1 MTENTTYDQLKTQRH
16 LSLEWRGINSTQICF
31 EKSCFSFKK
40 DHVTYTIEIAV
51 IGDEKKISISVD
63 TPTTFE
69 KIYHY
74 LGDIRRYEYLVDG
87 AFYCMKKCETDGID
101 VTNSIT
107 DVELPYFFSEKYMLT
122 DYPQYQN
129 SLAGFVYQAEDAI
142 LQQPERMRIIFNI
155 RSDVRDF
162 VNEHIKPLHGTCDDA
177 LLKEKMQAKDVNI
190 SIRNMANAMLVAHE
204 FLEENKSD
212 IIGYLSYFLNKVL
225 MIYVATEELQDA
237 FQLFTVLNNRGV
249 KLSSSDILKAEN
261 LKELSAADRTSWATR
276 WEEMET
282 YFGEDFDKFLSHIRT
297 ILVKKKQTTTLLKE
311 FDEFVYSN
319 QEYDRTQ
326 KKYVPRTPILRRG
339 RDTFELLYSYYH
351 TYQEVFDTD
360 HSVVTGDYEI
370 TNYLKL
376 METGFGADYWIA
388 PVLDYYRKYRRRGFV
403 AFLKALDRK
412 LSADWITAATPTVRM
427 ENVNAILREIEASQ
441 DSAAL
446 LQSKTFTINKSD
458 FERVINGDIYGRS
471 FAKYLLLK
479 LDLIYRGSS
488 TPMIPQAIASIEHIL
503 PRNPSADSQWVKDF
517 SAAEREEWTNKLG
530 NLVLI
535 SRRKNTS
542 QGNRDYVEKK
552 EKYFEKNIEMFPN
565 SIRIYQNYPE
575 WKLSDLKKNHSDVVT
590 ELLNVY

>member
-1 MTENTTYDQLKTQRH
+1 MATEIKCEKKVIREIFNMWYCIPDYQRAYVWDTDQVRDLLDDTISAYRENKEAQYFLGSMVLK
-16 LSLEWRGINSTQICF
+16 IN
-31 EKSCFSFKK
+31 EKSDNNVS
-40 DHVTYTIEIAV
+40 YTEYELLDGQQRI
-51 IGDEKKISISVD
+51 
-63 TPTTFE
+63 TTVFL
-69 KIYHY
+69 I
-74 LGDIRRYEYLVDG
+74 L
-87 AFYCMKKCETDGID
+87 ACMRD
-101 VTNSIT
+101 
-107 DVELPYFFSEKYMLT
+107 MLT

-162 VNEHIKPLHGTCDDA
+162 VNEHIKPLHGTCDSA
-177 LLKEKMQAKDVNI
+177 LLKDKMQAKDVNI

-204 FLEENKSD
+204 FLEENKSE

>member
-1 MTENTTYDQLKTQRH
+1 MATEIKCEKKVIREIFNMWYCIPDYQRAYVWDTDQVRDLLDDTISAYRENKEAQYFLGSMVLK
-16 LSLEWRGINSTQICF
+16 IN
-31 EKSCFSFKK
+31 EKSENNVS
-40 DHVTYTIEIAV
+40 YTEYELLDGQQRI
-51 IGDEKKISISVD
+51 
-63 TPTTFE
+63 TTVFL
-69 KIYHY
+69 I
-74 LGDIRRYEYLVDG
+74 L
-87 AFYCMKKCETDGID
+87 ACMRD
-101 VTNSIT
+101 
-107 DVELPYFFSEKYMLT
+107 MLT

-162 VNEHIKPLHGTCDDA
+162 VNEHIKPLHGTCDSA
-177 LLKEKMQAKDVNI
+177 LLKDKMQAKDVNI

-204 FLEENKSD
+204 FLEENKSE

-360 HSVVTGDYEI
+360 HSVATGDYEI

-441 DSAAL
+441 DSAVL
-446 LQSKTFTINKSD
+446 LQSKAFTINKSD

>member
-1 MTENTTYDQLKTQRH
+1 MATEIKCEKKVIREIFNMWYCIPDYQRAYVWDTDQVRDLLDDTISAYRENKEAQYFLGSMVLK
-16 LSLEWRGINSTQICF
+16 IN
-31 EKSCFSFKK
+31 EKSENNVS
-40 DHVTYTIEIAV
+40 YTEYELLDGQQRI
-51 IGDEKKISISVD
+51 
-63 TPTTFE
+63 TTVFL
-69 KIYHY
+69 I
-74 LGDIRRYEYLVDG
+74 L
-87 AFYCMKKCETDGID
+87 ACMRD
-101 VTNSIT
+101 
-107 DVELPYFFSEKYMLT
+107 MLT

-162 VNEHIKPLHGTCDDA
+162 VNEYIKPLHGTCDDA

-204 FLEENKSD
+204 FLEENKSE

-446 LQSKTFTINKSD
+446 LQSKVFDINKND
-458 FERVINGDIYGRS
+458 FERVINGDVYGRS

>member
-1 MTENTTYDQLKTQRH
+1 MATEIKCEKKVIREIFNMWYCIPDYQRAYVWDTDQVRDLLDDTISAYRENKEAQYFLGSMVLK
-16 LSLEWRGINSTQICF
+16 IN
-31 EKSCFSFKK
+31 EKSENNVS
-40 DHVTYTIEIAV
+40 YTEYELLDGQQRI
-51 IGDEKKISISVD
+51 
-63 TPTTFE
+63 TTVFL
-69 KIYHY
+69 I
-74 LGDIRRYEYLVDG
+74 L
-87 AFYCMKKCETDGID
+87 ACMRD
-101 VTNSIT
+101 
-107 DVELPYFFSEKYMLT
+107 MLT

-297 ILVKKKQTTTLLKE
+297 ILIKKKQTTTLLKE

>member
-1 MTENTTYDQLKTQRH
+1 MATEIKCEKKVIREIFNMWYCIPDYQRAYVWDTDQVRDLLDDTISAYRENKEAQYFLGSMVLK
-16 LSLEWRGINSTQICF
+16 IN
-31 EKSCFSFKK
+31 EKSENNVS
-40 DHVTYTIEIAV
+40 YTEYELLDGQQRI
-51 IGDEKKISISVD
+51 
-63 TPTTFE
+63 TTVFL
-69 KIYHY
+69 I
-74 LGDIRRYEYLVDG
+74 L
-87 AFYCMKKCETDGID
+87 ACMRD
-101 VTNSIT
+101 
-107 DVELPYFFSEKYMLT
+107 MLT

-162 VNEHIKPLHGTCDDA
+162 VNEHIKPLHGTCDSA
-177 LLKEKMQAKDVNI
+177 LLKDKMQAKDVNI

-326 KKYVPRTPILRRG
+326 KKYLPRTPILRRG

-441 DSAAL
+441 DSTAL

-565 SIRIYQNYPE
+565 SIRIYQNYLE

>member
-1 MTENTTYDQLKTQRH
+1 MATEIKCEKKVIREIFNMWYCIPDYQRAYVWDTDQVRDLLDDTISAYRENKEAQYFLGSMVLK
-16 LSLEWRGINSTQICF
+16 IN
-31 EKSCFSFKK
+31 EKSENNVS
-40 DHVTYTIEIAV
+40 YTEYELLDGQQRI
-51 IGDEKKISISVD
+51 
-63 TPTTFE
+63 TTVFL
-69 KIYHY
+69 I
-74 LGDIRRYEYLVDG
+74 L
-87 AFYCMKKCETDGID
+87 ACMRD
-101 VTNSIT
+101 
-107 DVELPYFFSEKYMLT
+107 MLT

-162 VNEHIKPLHGTCDDA
+162 VNEHIKPLHGTCDSA
-177 LLKEKMQAKDVNI
+177 LLKDKMQAKDVNI

-212 IIGYLSYFLNKVL
+212 IIGYLSFFLNKVL

-261 LKELSAADRTSWATR
+261 LKELSAADRTFWATR

>member
-1 MTENTTYDQLKTQRH
+1 MATEIKCEKKVIREIFNMWYCIPDYQRAYVWDTDQVRDLLDDTISAYRENKEAQYFLGSMVLK
-16 LSLEWRGINSTQICF
+16 IN
-31 EKSCFSFKK
+31 EKSENNVS
-40 DHVTYTIEIAV
+40 YTEYELLDGQQRI
-51 IGDEKKISISVD
+51 
-63 TPTTFE
+63 TTVFL
-69 KIYHY
+69 I
-74 LGDIRRYEYLVDG
+74 L
-87 AFYCMKKCETDGID
+87 ACMRD
-101 VTNSIT
+101 
-107 DVELPYFFSEKYMLT
+107 MLT

-162 VNEHIKPLHGTCDDA
+162 VNEHIKPLHGTCDSA
-177 LLKEKMQAKDVNI
+177 LLKDKMQAKDVNI

-204 FLEENKSD
+204 FLEENKSE

-339 RDTFELLYSYYH
+339 KDTFELLYSYYH

-360 HSVVTGDYEI
+360 HSAATGDYEI

-517 SAAEREEWTNKLG
+517 SAAEREKWTNKLG

>member
-1 MTENTTYDQLKTQRH
+1 MATEIKCEKKVIREIFNMWYCIPDYQRAYVWDTDQVRDLLDDTISAYRENKEAQYFLGSMVLK
-16 LSLEWRGINSTQICF
+16 IN
-31 EKSCFSFKK
+31 EKSENNVS
-40 DHVTYTIEIAV
+40 YTEYELLDGQQRI
-51 IGDEKKISISVD
+51 
-63 TPTTFE
+63 TTVFL
-69 KIYHY
+69 I
-74 LGDIRRYEYLVDG
+74 L
-87 AFYCMKKCETDGID
+87 ACMRD
-101 VTNSIT
+101 
-107 DVELPYFFSEKYMLT
+107 MLT

-177 LLKEKMQAKDVNI
+177 LLKDKMQAKDVNI

-326 KKYVPRTPILRRG
+326 KKYLPRTPILRRG

-388 PVLDYYRKYRRRGFV
+388 PVLDYYRKYRRLGFV

>member
-1 MTENTTYDQLKTQRH
+1 MATEIKCEKKVIREIFNMWYCIPDYQRAYVWDTDQVRDLLDDTISAYRENKEAQYFLGSMVLK
-16 LSLEWRGINSTQICF
+16 IN
-31 EKSCFSFKK
+31 EKSENNVS
-40 DHVTYTIEIAV
+40 YTEYELLDGQQRI
-51 IGDEKKISISVD
+51 
-63 TPTTFE
+63 TTVFL
-69 KIYHY
+69 I
-74 LGDIRRYEYLVDG
+74 L
-87 AFYCMKKCETDGID
+87 ACMRD
-101 VTNSIT
+101 
-107 DVELPYFFSEKYMLT
+107 MLT

-162 VNEHIKPLHGTCDDA
+162 VNEHIKPLHGTCDSA
-177 LLKEKMQAKDVNI
+177 LLKDRMQAKDVNI

-446 LQSKTFTINKSD
+446 LQSKAFTINKSD

-503 PRNPSADSQWVKDF
+503 PRNPSANSQWVKDF

>member
-1 MTENTTYDQLKTQRH
+1 MATEIK
-16 LSLEWRGINSTQICF
+16 C
-31 EKSCFSFKK
+31 
-40 DHVTYTIEIAV
+40 
-51 IGDEKKISISVD
+51 EKKVIREIFNMWYCIPDYQRAYVWDTDQVRDLLDDTISAYRENKEAQYFLGSMVLKINEKFENNVSYTEYELLD
-63 TPTTFE
+63 GQQRITTVFL
-69 KIYHY
+69 I
-74 LGDIRRYEYLVDG
+74 L
-87 AFYCMKKCETDGID
+87 ACMRD
-101 VTNSIT
+101 
-107 DVELPYFFSEKYMLT
+107 MLT

-162 VNEHIKPLHGTCDDA
+162 VNEHIKPLHGTCDSA
-177 LLKEKMQAKDVNI
+177 LLKDKMQAKDVNI
-190 SIRNMANAMLVAHE
+190 SIRNMANAMRVAHE
-204 FLEENKSD
+204 FLEENKSE

-360 HSVVTGDYEI
+360 HSAATGDYEI

-412 LSADWITAATPTVRM
+412 LSTDWITAATPTVRM

>member
-1 MTENTTYDQLKTQRH
+1 MATEIKCEKKVIREIFNMWYCIPDYQRAYVWDTDQVRDLLDDTISAYRENKEAQYFLGSMVLK
-16 LSLEWRGINSTQICF
+16 IN
-31 EKSCFSFKK
+31 EKSENNVS
-40 DHVTYTIEIAV
+40 YTEYELLDGQQRI
-51 IGDEKKISISVD
+51 
-63 TPTTFE
+63 TTVFL
-69 KIYHY
+69 I
-74 LGDIRRYEYLVDG
+74 L
-87 AFYCMKKCETDGID
+87 ACMRD
-101 VTNSIT
+101 
-107 DVELPYFFSEKYMLT
+107 MLT

-129 SLAGFVYQAEDAI
+129 SLASFVYQAEDAI

-162 VNEHIKPLHGTCDDA
+162 VNEHIKPLHGTCDSA
-177 LLKEKMQAKDVNI
+177 LLKDKMQAKDVNI

-204 FLEENKSD
+204 FLEENKSE

-339 RDTFELLYSYYH
+339 KDTFELLYSYYH

-360 HSVVTGDYEI
+360 HSVATGDYEI

-441 DSAAL
+441 DSAVL
-446 LQSKTFTINKSD
+446 LQSKAFDINKND

-542 QGNRDYVEKK
+542 QGNKDYVEKK

>member
-1 MTENTTYDQLKTQRH
+1 MATEIKCEKKVIREIFNMWYCIPDYQRAYVWDTDQVRDLLDDTISAYRENKEAQYFLGSMVLK
-16 LSLEWRGINSTQICF
+16 IN
-31 EKSCFSFKK
+31 EKSENNVS
-40 DHVTYTIEIAV
+40 YTEYELLDGQQRI
-51 IGDEKKISISVD
+51 
-63 TPTTFE
+63 TTVFL
-69 KIYHY
+69 I
-74 LGDIRRYEYLVDG
+74 L
-87 AFYCMKKCETDGID
+87 ACMRD
-101 VTNSIT
+101 
-107 DVELPYFFSEKYMLT
+107 MLT

-162 VNEHIKPLHGTCDDA
+162 VNEHIKPLHGTCDSA
-177 LLKEKMQAKDVNI
+177 LLKDKMQAKDVNI
-190 SIRNMANAMLVAHE
+190 SIRNMANAMRVAHE
-204 FLEENKSD
+204 FLEENKSE

-261 LKELSAADRTSWATR
+261 LKELSAADRTFWATR

-319 QEYDRTQ
+319 QEYDRTH

-339 RDTFELLYSYYH
+339 KDTFELLYSYYH

-388 PVLDYYRKYRRRGFV
+388 PVLDYYRKYSRRGFV

>member
-1 MTENTTYDQLKTQRH
+1 MATEIKCEKKVIREIFNMWYCIPDYQRAYVWDTDQVRDLLDDTISAYRENKEAQYFLGSMVLK
-16 LSLEWRGINSTQICF
+16 IN
-31 EKSCFSFKK
+31 EKSENNVS
-40 DHVTYTIEIAV
+40 YTEYELLDGQQRI
-51 IGDEKKISISVD
+51 
-63 TPTTFE
+63 TTVFL
-69 KIYHY
+69 I
-74 LGDIRRYEYLVDG
+74 L
-87 AFYCMKKCETDGID
+87 ACMRD
-101 VTNSIT
+101 
-107 DVELPYFFSEKYMLT
+107 MLT

-162 VNEHIKPLHGTCDDA
+162 VNEHIKPLHGTCDSA
-177 LLKEKMQAKDVNI
+177 LLKDKMQAKDVNI

-204 FLEENKSD
+204 FLEENKSE

-261 LKELSAADRTSWATR
+261 LKELSAADRTFWATR

-370 TNYLKL
+370 TNYLEL

-441 DSAAL
+441 DSAVL
-446 LQSKTFTINKSD
+446 LQSKAFDINKND

>member
-1 MTENTTYDQLKTQRH
+1 MATEIKCEKKVIREIFNMWYCIPDYQRAYVWDTDQVRDLLDDTISAYRENKEAQYFLGSMVLK
-16 LSLEWRGINSTQICF
+16 IN
-31 EKSCFSFKK
+31 EKSENNVS
-40 DHVTYTIEIAV
+40 YTEYELLDGQQRI
-51 IGDEKKISISVD
+51 
-63 TPTTFE
+63 TTVFL
-69 KIYHY
+69 I
-74 LGDIRRYEYLVDG
+74 L
-87 AFYCMKKCETDGID
+87 ACMRD
-101 VTNSIT
+101 
-107 DVELPYFFSEKYMLT
+107 MLT

-162 VNEHIKPLHGTCDDA
+162 VNEHIKPLHGTCDSA

-204 FLEENKSD
+204 FLEENKSE

-339 RDTFELLYSYYH
+339 KDTFELLYSYYH

-441 DSAAL
+441 DSVAL

>member
-1 MTENTTYDQLKTQRH
+1 MATEIKCEKKVIREIFNMWYCIPDYQRAYVWDTDQVRDLLDDTISAYRENKEAQYFLGSMVLK
-16 LSLEWRGINSTQICF
+16 IN
-31 EKSCFSFKK
+31 EKSENNVS
-40 DHVTYTIEIAV
+40 YTEYELLDGQQRI
-51 IGDEKKISISVD
+51 
-63 TPTTFE
+63 TTVFL
-69 KIYHY
+69 I
-74 LGDIRRYEYLVDG
+74 L
-87 AFYCMKKCETDGID
+87 ACMRD
-101 VTNSIT
+101 
-107 DVELPYFFSEKYMLT
+107 MLT

-162 VNEHIKPLHGTCDDA
+162 VNEHIKPLHGTCDSA
-177 LLKEKMQAKDVNI
+177 LLKDKMQAKDVNI

-261 LKELSAADRTSWATR
+261 LKELSAADRTFWATR

-326 KKYVPRTPILRRG
+326 KKYLPRTPILRRG

-388 PVLDYYRKYRRRGFV
+388 PVLDYYRKYRRLGFV

-575 WKLSDLKKNHSDVVT
+575 WKLFDLKKNHSDVVT

>member
-1 MTENTTYDQLKTQRH
+1 MATEIKCEKKVIREIFNMWYCIPDYQRAYVWDTDQVRDLLDDTISAYRENKEAQYFLGSMVLK
-16 LSLEWRGINSTQICF
+16 IN
-31 EKSCFSFKK
+31 EKSENNVS
-40 DHVTYTIEIAV
+40 YTEYELLDGQQRI
-51 IGDEKKISISVD
+51 
-63 TPTTFE
+63 TTVFL
-69 KIYHY
+69 I
-74 LGDIRRYEYLVDG
+74 L
-87 AFYCMKKCETDGID
+87 ACMRD
-101 VTNSIT
+101 
-107 DVELPYFFSEKYMLT
+107 MLT

-162 VNEHIKPLHGTCDDA
+162 VNEHIKPLHGTCDSA
-177 LLKEKMQAKDVNI
+177 LLKDKMQAKDVNI

-261 LKELSAADRTSWATR
+261 LKELSAADRTFWATR

-575 WKLSDLKKNHSDVVT
+575 WKLPDLKKNHSDVVT

>member
-1 MTENTTYDQLKTQRH
+1 MATEIKCEKKVIREIFNMWYCIPDYQRAYVWDTDQVRDLLDDTISAYRENKEAQYFLGSMVLK
-16 LSLEWRGINSTQICF
+16 IN
-31 EKSCFSFKK
+31 EKSENNVS
-40 DHVTYTIEIAV
+40 YTEYELLDSQQRI
-51 IGDEKKISISVD
+51 
-63 TPTTFE
+63 TTVFL
-69 KIYHY
+69 I
-74 LGDIRRYEYLVDG
+74 L
-87 AFYCMKKCETDGID
+87 ACMRD
-101 VTNSIT
+101 
-107 DVELPYFFSEKYMLT
+107 MLT

>member
-1 MTENTTYDQLKTQRH
+1 MATEIKCEKKVIREIFNMWYCIPDYQRAYVWDTDQVRDLLDDTISAYRENKEAQYFLGSMVLK
-16 LSLEWRGINSTQICF
+16 IN
-31 EKSCFSFKK
+31 EKSENNVS
-40 DHVTYTIEIAV
+40 YTEYELLDGQQRI
-51 IGDEKKISISVD
+51 
-63 TPTTFE
+63 TTVFL
-69 KIYHY
+69 I
-74 LGDIRRYEYLVDG
+74 L
-87 AFYCMKKCETDGID
+87 ACMRD
-101 VTNSIT
+101 
-107 DVELPYFFSEKYMLT
+107 MLT

-162 VNEHIKPLHGTCDDA
+162 VNEHIKPLHGTCDSA
-177 LLKEKMQAKDVNI
+177 LLKDKMQAKDVNI

-204 FLEENKSD
+204 FLEENKNE

-261 LKELSAADRTSWATR
+261 LKELSAADRTFWATR

-339 RDTFELLYSYYH
+339 KDTFELLYSYYH

-403 AFLKALDRK
+403 AFLKALDHK

>member
-1 MTENTTYDQLKTQRH
+1 MATEIKCEKKVIREIFNMWYCIPDYQRAYVWDTDQVRDLLDDTISAYRENKEAQYFLGSMVLK
-16 LSLEWRGINSTQICF
+16 IN
-31 EKSCFSFKK
+31 EKSDNNVS
-40 DHVTYTIEIAV
+40 YTEYELLDGQQRI
-51 IGDEKKISISVD
+51 
-63 TPTTFE
+63 TTVFL
-69 KIYHY
+69 I
-74 LGDIRRYEYLVDG
+74 L
-87 AFYCMKKCETDGID
+87 ACMRD
-101 VTNSIT
+101 
-107 DVELPYFFSEKYMLT
+107 MLT

-162 VNEHIKPLHGTCDDA
+162 VNEHIKPLHGTCDSA
-177 LLKEKMQAKDVNI
+177 LLKDKMQAKDVNI

-204 FLEENKSD
+204 FLEENKSE

-282 YFGEDFDKFLSHIRT
+282 YFGEEFDKFLSHIRT

-360 HSVVTGDYEI
+360 HSAATGDYEI

>member
-1 MTENTTYDQLKTQRH
+1 MATEIKCEKKVIREIFNMWYCIPDYQRAYVWDTDQVRDLLDDTISAYRENKEAQYFLGSMVLK
-16 LSLEWRGINSTQICF
+16 IN
-31 EKSCFSFKK
+31 EKSENNVS
-40 DHVTYTIEIAV
+40 YTEYELLDGQQRI
-51 IGDEKKISISVD
+51 
-63 TPTTFE
+63 TTVFL
-69 KIYHY
+69 I
-74 LGDIRRYEYLVDG
+74 L
-87 AFYCMKKCETDGID
+87 ACMRD
-101 VTNSIT
+101 
-107 DVELPYFFSEKYMLT
+107 MLT

-162 VNEHIKPLHGTCDDA
+162 VNEHIKPLHGTCDSA
-177 LLKEKMQAKDVNI
+177 LLKDKMQAKDVNI

-261 LKELSAADRTSWATR
+261 LKELSAVDRTSWATR

-412 LSADWITAATPTVRM
+412 LSTDWITAATPTVRM

>member
-1 MTENTTYDQLKTQRH
+1 MATEIKCEKKVIREIFNMWYCIPDYQRAYVWDTDQVRDLLDDTISAYRENKEAQYFLGSMVLK
-16 LSLEWRGINSTQICF
+16 IN
-31 EKSCFSFKK
+31 EKSENNVS
-40 DHVTYTIEIAV
+40 YTEYELLDGQQRI
-51 IGDEKKISISVD
+51 
-63 TPTTFE
+63 TTVFL
-69 KIYHY
+69 I
-74 LGDIRRYEYLVDG
+74 L
-87 AFYCMKKCETDGID
+87 ACMRD
-101 VTNSIT
+101 
-107 DVELPYFFSEKYMLT
+107 MLT

-177 LLKEKMQAKDVNI
+177 LLKDKMQAKDVNI

>member
-1 MTENTTYDQLKTQRH
+1 MATEIKCEKKVIREIFNMWYCIPDYQRAYVWDTDQVRDLLDDTISAYRENKEAQYFLGSMVLK
-16 LSLEWRGINSTQICF
+16 IN
-31 EKSCFSFKK
+31 EKSENNVS
-40 DHVTYTIEIAV
+40 YTEYELLDGQQRI
-51 IGDEKKISISVD
+51 
-63 TPTTFE
+63 TTVFL
-69 KIYHY
+69 I
-74 LGDIRRYEYLVDG
+74 L
-87 AFYCMKKCETDGID
+87 ACMRD
-101 VTNSIT
+101 
-107 DVELPYFFSEKYMLT
+107 MLT

-339 RDTFELLYSYYH
+339 KDTFELLYSYYH

-535 SRRKNTS
+535 SRRKNTA

>member
-1 MTENTTYDQLKTQRH
+1 MATEIKCEKKVIREIFNMWYCIPDYQRAYVWDTDQVRDLLDDTISAYRENKEAQYFLGSMVLK
-16 LSLEWRGINSTQICF
+16 IN
-31 EKSCFSFKK
+31 EKSENNVS
-40 DHVTYTIEIAV
+40 YTEYELLDGQQRI
-51 IGDEKKISISVD
+51 
-63 TPTTFE
+63 TTVFL
-69 KIYHY
+69 I
-74 LGDIRRYEYLVDG
+74 L
-87 AFYCMKKCETDGID
+87 ACMRD
-101 VTNSIT
+101 
-107 DVELPYFFSEKYMLT
+107 MLT

>member
-1 MTENTTYDQLKTQRH
+1 MATEIKCEKKVIREIFNMWYCIPDYQRAYVWDTDQVRDLLDDTISAYRENKEAQYFLGSMVLK
-16 LSLEWRGINSTQICF
+16 IN
-31 EKSCFSFKK
+31 EKSENNVS
-40 DHVTYTIEIAV
+40 YTEYELLDGQQRI
-51 IGDEKKISISVD
+51 
-63 TPTTFE
+63 TTVFL
-69 KIYHY
+69 I
-74 LGDIRRYEYLVDG
+74 L
-87 AFYCMKKCETDGID
+87 ACMRD
-101 VTNSIT
+101 
-107 DVELPYFFSEKYMLT
+107 MLT

-204 FLEENKSD
+204 FLEENKSE

-282 YFGEDFDKFLSHIRT
+282 YFGEEFDKFLSHIRT

-339 RDTFELLYSYYH
+339 KDTFELLYSYYH

-360 HSVVTGDYEI
+360 HSVATGDYEI

-441 DSAAL
+441 DSAVL
-446 LQSKTFTINKSD
+446 LQSKAFDINKND

-542 QGNRDYVEKK
+542 QGNKDYVEKK

>member
-1 MTENTTYDQLKTQRH
+1 MATEIKCEKKVIREIFNMWYCIPDYQRAYVWDTDQVRDLLDDTISAYRENKEAQYFLGSMVLK
-16 LSLEWRGINSTQICF
+16 IN
-31 EKSCFSFKK
+31 EKSENNVS
-40 DHVTYTIEIAV
+40 YTEYELLDGQQRI
-51 IGDEKKISISVD
+51 
-63 TPTTFE
+63 TTVFL
-69 KIYHY
+69 I
-74 LGDIRRYEYLVDG
+74 L
-87 AFYCMKKCETDGID
+87 ACMRD
-101 VTNSIT
+101 
-107 DVELPYFFSEKYMLT
+107 MLT

-129 SLAGFVYQAEDAI
+129 SLAGFVCQAEDAI

>member
-1 MTENTTYDQLKTQRH
+1 MATEIKCEKKVIREIFNMWYCIPDYQRAYVWDTDQVRDLLDDTISAYRENKEAQYFLGSMVLK
-16 LSLEWRGINSTQICF
+16 IN
-31 EKSCFSFKK
+31 EKSENNVS
-40 DHVTYTIEIAV
+40 YTEYELLDGQQRI
-51 IGDEKKISISVD
+51 
-63 TPTTFE
+63 TTVFL
-69 KIYHY
+69 I
-74 LGDIRRYEYLVDG
+74 L
-87 AFYCMKKCETDGID
+87 ACMRD
-101 VTNSIT
+101 
-107 DVELPYFFSEKYMLT
+107 MLT

-162 VNEHIKPLHGTCDDA
+162 VNEHIKPLHGTCDSA
-177 LLKEKMQAKDVNI
+177 LLKDKMQAKDVNI

-261 LKELSAADRTSWATR
+261 LKELSAADRTFWATR

-488 TPMIPQAIASIEHIL
+488 TPMIPQAIATIEHIL

>member
-1 MTENTTYDQLKTQRH
+1 MATEIKCEKKVIREIFNMWYCIPDYQRAYVWDTDQVRDLLDDTISAYRENKEAQYFLGSMVLK
-16 LSLEWRGINSTQICF
+16 IN
-31 EKSCFSFKK
+31 EKSENNVS
-40 DHVTYTIEIAV
+40 YTEYELLDGQQRI
-51 IGDEKKISISVD
+51 
-63 TPTTFE
+63 TTVFL
-69 KIYHY
+69 I
-74 LGDIRRYEYLVDG
+74 L
-87 AFYCMKKCETDGID
+87 ACMRD
-101 VTNSIT
+101 
-107 DVELPYFFSEKYMLT
+107 MLT

-162 VNEHIKPLHGTCDDA
+162 VNEYIKPLHGTCDSA
-177 LLKEKMQAKDVNI
+177 LLKDKTQAKDVNI
-190 SIRNMANAMLVAHE
+190 SIRNMANALLVAHE
-204 FLEENKSD
+204 FLEENKNE

-261 LKELSAADRTSWATR
+261 LKELSATDRTFWATR

-388 PVLDYYRKYRRRGFV
+388 PVLDYYRKYRRRDFV

-517 SAAEREEWTNKLG
+517 SEAEREEWANKLG

>member
-1 MTENTTYDQLKTQRH
+1 MATEIKCEKKVIREIFNMWYCIPDYQRAYVWDTDQVRDLLDDTISAYRENKEAQYFLGSMVLK
-16 LSLEWRGINSTQICF
+16 IN
-31 EKSCFSFKK
+31 EKSENNVS
-40 DHVTYTIEIAV
+40 YTEYELLDGQQRI
-51 IGDEKKISISVD
+51 
-63 TPTTFE
+63 TTVFL
-69 KIYHY
+69 I
-74 LGDIRRYEYLVDG
+74 L
-87 AFYCMKKCETDGID
+87 ACMRD
-101 VTNSIT
+101 
-107 DVELPYFFSEKYMLT
+107 MLT

-162 VNEHIKPLHGTCDDA
+162 VNEHIKPLHGTCDSA
-177 LLKEKMQAKDVNI
+177 LLKDKMQAKDVNI

-204 FLEENKSD
+204 FLEENKNE

-261 LKELSAADRTSWATR
+261 LKELSAVDRTSWATR

-552 EKYFEKNIEMFPN
+552 EKYFERNIEMFPN

>member
-1 MTENTTYDQLKTQRH
+1 MATEIKCEKKVIREIFNMWYCIPDYQRAYVWDTDQVRDLLDDTISAYRENKEAQYFLGSMVLK
-16 LSLEWRGINSTQICF
+16 IN
-31 EKSCFSFKK
+31 EKSENNVS
-40 DHVTYTIEIAV
+40 YTEYELLDGQQRI
-51 IGDEKKISISVD
+51 
-63 TPTTFE
+63 TTVFL
-69 KIYHY
+69 I
-74 LGDIRRYEYLVDG
+74 L
-87 AFYCMKKCETDGID
+87 ACMRD
-101 VTNSIT
+101 
-107 DVELPYFFSEKYMLT
+107 MLT

-162 VNEHIKPLHGTCDDA
+162 VNEHIKPLHGTCDSA
-177 LLKEKMQAKDVNI
+177 LLKDKMQAKDVNI

-204 FLEENKSD
+204 FLEENKNE

-339 RDTFELLYSYYH
+339 KDTFELLYSYYH

-360 HSVVTGDYEI
+360 HSAATGDYEI

-552 EKYFEKNIEMFPN
+552 EKYFERNIEMFPN

>member
-1 MTENTTYDQLKTQRH
+1 MATEIKCEKKVIREIFNMWYCIPDYQRAYVWDTDQVRDLLDDTISAYRENKEAQYFLGSMVLK
-16 LSLEWRGINSTQICF
+16 IN
-31 EKSCFSFKK
+31 EKSENNVS
-40 DHVTYTIEIAV
+40 YTEYELLDGQQRI
-51 IGDEKKISISVD
+51 
-63 TPTTFE
+63 TTVFL
-69 KIYHY
+69 I
-74 LGDIRRYEYLVDG
+74 L
-87 AFYCMKKCETDGID
+87 ACMRD
-101 VTNSIT
+101 
-107 DVELPYFFSEKYMLT
+107 MLT

-177 LLKEKMQAKDVNI
+177 LLKDKMQAKDVNI

-204 FLEENKSD
+204 FLEENKNE

-339 RDTFELLYSYYH
+339 KDTFELLYSYYH

>member
-1 MTENTTYDQLKTQRH
+1 MATEIKCEKKVIREIFNMWYCIPDYQRAYVWDTDQVRDLLDDTISAYRENKEAQYFLGSMVLK
-16 LSLEWRGINSTQICF
+16 IN
-31 EKSCFSFKK
+31 EKSENNVS
-40 DHVTYTIEIAV
+40 YTEYELLDGQQRI
-51 IGDEKKISISVD
+51 
-63 TPTTFE
+63 TTVFL
-69 KIYHY
+69 I
-74 LGDIRRYEYLVDG
+74 L
-87 AFYCMKKCETDGID
+87 ACMRD
-101 VTNSIT
+101 
-107 DVELPYFFSEKYMLT
+107 MLT

-162 VNEHIKPLHGTCDDA
+162 VNEHIKPLHGTCDSA
-177 LLKEKMQAKDVNI
+177 LLKDKMQAKDVNI

-204 FLEENKSD
+204 FLEENKSE

-225 MIYVATEELQDA
+225 MIYVATEDLQDA

-261 LKELSAADRTSWATR
+261 LKELSAADRTFWATR

-370 TNYLKL
+370 TNYLEL

-441 DSAAL
+441 DSAVL
-446 LQSKTFTINKSD
+446 LQSKAFDINKND

>member
-1 MTENTTYDQLKTQRH
+1 MATEIKCEKKVIREIFNMWYCIPDYQRAYVWDTDQVRDLLDDTISAYRENKEAQYFLGSMVLK
-16 LSLEWRGINSTQICF
+16 IN
-31 EKSCFSFKK
+31 EKSENNVS
-40 DHVTYTIEIAV
+40 YTEYELLDGQQRI
-51 IGDEKKISISVD
+51 
-63 TPTTFE
+63 TTVFL
-69 KIYHY
+69 I
-74 LGDIRRYEYLVDG
+74 L
-87 AFYCMKKCETDGID
+87 ACMRD
-101 VTNSIT
+101 
-107 DVELPYFFSEKYMLT
+107 MLT

-162 VNEHIKPLHGTCDDA
+162 VNEHIKPLHGTCDSA
-177 LLKEKMQAKDVNI
+177 LLKDKMQAKDVNI

-204 FLEENKSD
+204 VLEENKSD

-261 LKELSAADRTSWATR
+261 LKELSAVDRTSWATR
-276 WEEMET
+276 WEELET

-552 EKYFEKNIEMFPN
+552 EKYFERNIEMFPN

>member
-1 MTENTTYDQLKTQRH
+1 MATEIKCEKKVIREIFNMWYCIPDYQRAYVWDTDQVRDLLDDTISAYRENKEAQYFLGSMVLK
-16 LSLEWRGINSTQICF
+16 IN
-31 EKSCFSFKK
+31 EKSENNVS
-40 DHVTYTIEIAV
+40 YTEYELLDGQQRI
-51 IGDEKKISISVD
+51 
-63 TPTTFE
+63 TTVFL
-69 KIYHY
+69 I
-74 LGDIRRYEYLVDG
+74 L
-87 AFYCMKKCETDGID
+87 ACMRD
-101 VTNSIT
+101 
-107 DVELPYFFSEKYMLT
+107 MLT

-162 VNEHIKPLHGTCDDA
+162 VNEYIKPLHGTCDSA
-177 LLKEKMQAKDVNI
+177 LLKDKTQAKDVNI

-204 FLEENKSD
+204 FLEENKNE

-552 EKYFEKNIEMFPN
+552 EKYFERNIEMFPN

>member
-1 MTENTTYDQLKTQRH
+1 MATEIKCEKKVIREIFNMWYCIPDYQRAYVWDTDQVRDLLDDTISAYRENKEAQYFLGSMVLK
-16 LSLEWRGINSTQICF
+16 IN
-31 EKSCFSFKK
+31 EKSDNNVS
-40 DHVTYTIEIAV
+40 YTEYELLDGQQRI
-51 IGDEKKISISVD
+51 
-63 TPTTFE
+63 TTVFL
-69 KIYHY
+69 I
-74 LGDIRRYEYLVDG
+74 L
-87 AFYCMKKCETDGID
+87 ACMRD
-101 VTNSIT
+101 
-107 DVELPYFFSEKYMLT
+107 MLT

-162 VNEHIKPLHGTCDDA
+162 VNEHIKPLHGTCDSA
-177 LLKEKMQAKDVNI
+177 LLKDKMQAKDVNI

-204 FLEENKSD
+204 FLEENKSE

-282 YFGEDFDKFLSHIRT
+282 YFGEEFDKFLSHIRT

-458 FERVINGDIYGRS
+458 FERIINGDIYGRS

-535 SRRKNTS
+535 SRRKNTA

>member
-1 MTENTTYDQLKTQRH
+1 MATEIKCEKKVIREIFNMWYCIPDYQRAYVWDTDQVRDLLDDTISAYRENKEAQYFLGSMVLK
-16 LSLEWRGINSTQICF
+16 IN
-31 EKSCFSFKK
+31 EKSENNVS
-40 DHVTYTIEIAV
+40 YTEYELLDGQQRI
-51 IGDEKKISISVD
+51 
-63 TPTTFE
+63 TTVFL
-69 KIYHY
+69 I
-74 LGDIRRYEYLVDG
+74 L
-87 AFYCMKKCETDGID
+87 ACMRD
-101 VTNSIT
+101 
-107 DVELPYFFSEKYMLT
+107 MLT

-204 FLEENKSD
+204 SLEENKSD

-590 ELLNVY
+590 ELLNVS

>member
-1 MTENTTYDQLKTQRH
+1 MATEIKCEKKVIREIFNMWYCIPDYQRAYVWDTDQVRDLLDDTISAYRENKEAQYFLGSMVLK
-16 LSLEWRGINSTQICF
+16 IN
-31 EKSCFSFKK
+31 EKSENNVS
-40 DHVTYTIEIAV
+40 YTEYELLDGQQRI
-51 IGDEKKISISVD
+51 
-63 TPTTFE
+63 TTVFL
-69 KIYHY
+69 I
-74 LGDIRRYEYLVDG
+74 L
-87 AFYCMKKCETDGID
+87 ACMRD
-101 VTNSIT
+101 
-107 DVELPYFFSEKYMLT
+107 MLT

-162 VNEHIKPLHGTCDDA
+162 VNEHIKPLHGTCDSA
-177 LLKEKMQAKDVNI
+177 LLKDKMQAKDVNI

-204 FLEENKSD
+204 FLEENKSE

-339 RDTFELLYSYYH
+339 KDTFELLYSYYH

-360 HSVVTGDYEI
+360 HSAATGDYEI

-441 DSAAL
+441 DSAVL
-446 LQSKTFTINKSD
+446 LQSKAFTINKSD